1 MIPINPDFYYTISGR
16 FSGEIKVKGS
26 RFIATADNVSD
37 KEAAEDFVDEIR
49 KIYYDASHNCFAYRI
64 NDSVLRYSDDG
75 EPSGT
80 AGKPILDMLDKYRL
94 LKTVLVVTR
103 YFGGTKL
110 GTGGLVRAYRS
121 GAENLLESAGIV
133 KKQNYQIL
141 RLQYPF
147 NMTSRVQ
154 QLVRTLKG
162 TIKED
167 ATTRGVIARVQIV
180 PSKIEQFI
188 HRVTDITAAQV
199 IVQKEKNG
207 K

>member
-1 MIPINPDFYYTISGR
+1 MIPIKPDFYYTVSGR

-26 RFIATADNVSD
+26 RFIATADSIPD
-37 KEAAEDFVDEIR
+37 KEAAEEFINQIR
-49 KIYYDASHNCFAYRI
+49 KSYHDATHNCFAYRI
-64 NDSVLRYSDDG
+64 NDSLFRYSDDG

-94 LKTVLVVTR
+94 LNTVLVVTR

-110 GTGGLVRAYRS
+110 GTGGLIRAYRS
-121 GAENLLESAGIV
+121 SAENLLENARIV
-133 KKQNYQIL
+133 KKHNYQII
-141 RLQYPF
+141 RVEYPF

-162 TIKED
+162 SIKED
-167 ATTRGVIARVQIV
+167 STARGIIARVQIV
-180 PSKIEQFI
+180 PSGVDKFI
-188 HRVTDITAAQV
+188 RQVSDITAAQA
-199 IVQKEKNG
+199 IVKKEENG